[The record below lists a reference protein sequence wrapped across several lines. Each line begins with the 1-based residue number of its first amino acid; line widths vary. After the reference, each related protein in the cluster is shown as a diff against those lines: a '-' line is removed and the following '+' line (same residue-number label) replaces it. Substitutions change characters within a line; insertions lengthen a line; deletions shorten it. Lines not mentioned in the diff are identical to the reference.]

1 MTDKILADTKAQL
14 AKVHEAFKR
23 DLTKIRTGR
32 ANLAMLDGVR
42 VDYYGAPTPLSQVAA
57 LNVADPRLITIKPW
71 DRTLLA
77 AIEKAVVASNIG
89 ITPSSDGEQLRLPI
103 PPLTGEVRKNLV
115 KELKKKTEDARVATR
130 NVRRDVN
137 TAVKHAELSEDDET
151 RLLKQVQK
159 LVDDGIA
166 KLDTDAANKEK
177 EIMEV

>member
-77 AIEKAVVASNIG
+77 AIEKSVVAANIG

-166 KLDTDAANKEK
+166 KLDADAANKEK

>member
-166 KLDTDAANKEK
+166 KLDTDAGAKEK